1 MRSVSTADSLSPK
14 HPQQPILKFEF
25 GGRDWPRPPQSDWP
39 QWLLDGDKATDKEKQ
54 KLVRSILCHSVST
67 DKGTNL
73 FQIFV
78 GHTKVREKPIHRVG
92 VPGGDRVDFKKIC
105 NIFKWHG
112 R

>member
-1 MRSVSTADSLSPK
+1 MSTADPLSPK

-25 GGRDWPRPPQSDWP
+25 GGRDWPRPPQSSWP
-39 QWLLDGDKATDKEKQ
+39 QWLLGADTATDEEKQ

-67 DKGTNL
+67 DKGAKGTNL
-73 FQIFV
+73 FG